1 MARAAWKLTIRN
13 GSEVSRMRFGDLDAA
28 IEEMEERAGEI
39 HAEGPMKPVS
49 VLRDFSP
56 ADQVR
61 ARFEITGRGLLRPP
75 AAGVDLKGDGSL
87 VAFSGGIRRDE
98 IRPVDGGTPFDVVRR
113 VLGGE
118 QK

>member
-1 MARAAWKLTIRN
+1 
-13 GSEVSRMRFGDLDAA
+13 MRFGDLGAA
-28 IEEMEERAGEI
+28 IAEIEGRAREI

-61 ARFEITGRGLLRPP
+61 ARFEISGRGLLRPP

-87 VAFSGGIRRDE
+87 VAFSGGVSRDV
-98 IRPVDGGTPFDVVRR
+98 IKPLAGQTAFDAVRR

-118 QK
+118 QE